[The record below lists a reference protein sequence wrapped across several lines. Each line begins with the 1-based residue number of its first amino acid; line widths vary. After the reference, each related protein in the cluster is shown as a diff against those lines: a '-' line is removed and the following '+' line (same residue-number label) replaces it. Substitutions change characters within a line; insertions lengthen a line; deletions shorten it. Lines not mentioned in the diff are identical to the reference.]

1 MSHEFGTTLDRYGLC
16 RSADRTGIC
25 FDNAMAE
32 SFFGTLKNERVSRV
46 TYLTREA
53 ARQDITR
60 YIEFWYNHKRLHSTV
75 GNRPPREV
83 HAEYQKLRFA
93 A

>member
-1 MSHEFGTTLDRYGLC
+1 MSVEFGKVLGRLGLR
-16 RSADRTGIC
+16 RSSGSTGIC

-46 TYLTREA
+46 TYLIREA

-60 YIEFWYNHKRLHSTV
+60 YIEFWCNRKRLHSDI
-75 GNRPPREV
+75 GYRPPQEV
-83 HAEYQKLRFA
+83 HAEHARLRISA
-93 A
+93 